1 MLGLA
6 SLETTSERLWTVQ
19 GRGGSVFCF
28 DEGHSRTC
36 SYDFNPVHI
45 AQYIIEHGGNVNAID
60 NNKQTALQWAAVRGS
75 IAVADVLLLNGARV
89 EATDIHGY
97 WAVHVAARYGQ
108 TAFLNHIVAKY
119 HADYDAPDKDGRCPL
134 HWYWSMC
141 SRPSEL
147 YALYTPVFGKAFV
160 ITPVQ
165 LAYVK
170 GHQQITIFLWALS
183 VVRVMLGVSDSMWS
197 VTLLLSTF
205 LILDAVVLIAATTLT
220 TVQASQIARNI
231 TTNELSNA
239 ICYGYLHGPDGQFM
253 NPYNHGCQKN
263 CTDFLIRGYRDD
275 EVARPPLQRVAS

>member
-1 MLGLA
+1 M
-6 SLETTSERLWTVQ
+6 
-19 GRGGSVFCF
+19 F
-28 DEGHSRTC
+28 
-36 SYDFNPVHI
+36 
-45 AQYIIEHGGNVNAID
+45 EHGGNVNAID

-119 HADYDAPDKDGRCPL
+119 HADYDAPDKDGSL
-134 HWYWSMC
+134 M
-141 SRPSEL
+141 
-147 YALYTPVFGKAFV
+147 
-160 ITPVQ
+160 Q
-165 LAYVK
+165 LGPIAIVWWTSFAV
-170 GHQQITIFLWALS
+170 G
-183 VVRVMLGVSDSMWS
+183 
-197 VTLLLSTF
+197 TF

>member
-1 MLGLA
+1 
-6 SLETTSERLWTVQ
+6 
-19 GRGGSVFCF
+19 
-28 DEGHSRTC
+28 
-36 SYDFNPVHI
+36 
-45 AQYIIEHGGNVNAID
+45 
-60 NNKQTALQWAAVRGS
+60 
-75 IAVADVLLLNGARV
+75 
-89 EATDIHGY
+89 
-97 WAVHVAARYGQ
+97 
-108 TAFLNHIVAKY
+108 
-119 HADYDAPDKDGRCPL
+119 
-134 HWYWSMC
+134 MC

-170 GHQQITIFLWALS
+170 GHQQITIFLMGDVGYAPILFFVIIVLIILFTNS
-183 VVRVMLGVSDSMWS
+183 VLFG
-197 VTLLLSTF
+197 TF

-263 CTDFLIRGYRDD
+263 CTDFPIRGYRDD